1 MDDIETLKTKLR
13 KLSARATAAKMNLHD
28 LAEDLPI
35 GWTTIPD
42 VAKAAHDAFAE
53 LDAAR
58 AELTKLETT

>member
-1 MDDIETLKTKLR
+1 MDDIDTLRAKVR
-13 KLSARATAAKMNLHD
+13 KLSSRATAAKMNLHD

-42 VAKAAHDAFAE
+42 VARAAYDAFAE